1 MTITN
6 ESRSLDMS
14 DVNAERE
21 QCHMFHSRV
30 VDSFPVFPTPA
41 TVEAD
46 RPIVRTLKHIRI
58 TEMNVET

>member
-1 MTITN
+1 
-6 ESRSLDMS
+6 MS